1 MPNKRL
7 FFLHAAVT
15 LLSVGCSIA
24 ATVIEQLCAVHNNEP
39 ACIADSDL
47 IYFLAL
53 IFQSIGFFIAL
64 YLLIPDQQNQ
74 EETRPKLNASVLKG
88 FLNPKAL
95 EKALIA
101 QNPDLSIAAK
111 EAVNLNVQRLVA
123 LLENAES

>member
-7 FFLHAAVT
+7 FFLHATMT
-15 LLSVGCSIA
+15 LLTVGCSIA
-24 ATVIEQLCAVHNNEP
+24 ATVLEQLCAFHNNEP
-39 ACIADSDL
+39 ACIANSDL
-47 IYFLAL
+47 IFFLAL
-53 IFQSIGFFIAL
+53 IFQSIGFMIAL
-64 YLLIPDQQNQ
+64 YLLMPAKNQ
-74 EETRPKLNASVLKG
+74 EDNRPKLNASVLKG

-95 EKALIA
+95 EKALFA